1 MLKENTYST
10 IIVVLKR
17 LKLHKVFRKSL
28 VVKIKF
34 KTNVKRLEI
43 IPCLQEKN
51 AKLNNNKILTL
62 QYYVLQ

>member
-28 VVKIKF
+28 VVKI
-34 KTNVKRLEI
+34 
-43 IPCLQEKN
+43 
-51 AKLNNNKILTL
+51 
-62 QYYVLQ
+62 